1 MNHDTLTKSP
11 NQVPLHTDWAR
22 YETPAVVRKH
32 GRQFLERFWAPQEGE
47 PQALSFEQIAESYG
61 ARIEESEDVT
71 LLFFEDADQ
80 AAACARKLR
89 ESGEALSIAAQL
101 RVQRKGRFGAPIGN
115 GLAGS
120 AGQPLPEA
128 TVCDGRAA

>member
-32 GRQFLERFWAPQEGE
+32 GRQFLERFWTPQKGE
-47 PQALSFEQIAESYG
+47 PRALSFEEIAKSYG
-61 ARIEESEDVT
+61 ARIEEFEDVA

-89 ESGEALSIAAQL
+89 ETGEALSIAVQL
-101 RVQRKGRFGAPIGN
+101 SVQRKGRPGAPRT
-115 GLAGS
+115 
-120 AGQPLPEA
+120 
-128 TVCDGRAA
+128 TVCDGRAV

>member
-11 NQVPLHTDWAR
+11 NQVPLHTDSAR

-32 GRQFLERFWAPQEGE
+32 GRQFLERFWALQEGE

-61 ARIEESEDVT
+61 ARIEEFEDVT
-71 LLFFEDADQ
+71 LVFFEGADQ

-89 ESGEALSIAAQL
+89 ESGEAVSIAAQL
-101 RVQRKGRFGAPIGN
+101 RVYR
-115 GLAGS
+115 
-120 AGQPLPEA
+120 
-128 TVCDGRAA
+128 RAA

>member
-1 MNHDTLTKSP
+1 MHPDTLTKSP

-47 PQALSFEQIAESYG
+47 PQAPSLKRIAESYG

-101 RVQRKGRFGAPIGN
+101 RVQR
-115 GLAGS
+115 
-120 AGQPLPEA
+120 
-128 TVCDGRAA
+128 RAA